1 MHFKLLEY
9 FWKIKELGHIWP
21 LWSFKTLF
29 FFWLFCLR
37 NCFVTC
43 FELELNF
50 KTVKMLSKY
59 RGDTKR
65 IKKRV
70 AHSWWWRAVVVEHS
84 WWTVVRAVS
93 SPDQNS
99 TLTTSLTPV
108 QSVVTGTRVQ
118 WSHVHQSPPMS
129 LALLPQ
135 HSQGHVALHHVCL
148 VLHSYYCSQE
158 CQRWAM
164 ARVAL

>member
-9 FWKIKELGHIWP
+9 FRKIKELGHIWP

-59 RGDTKR
+59 RETPKELKR
-65 IKKRV
+65 EY
-70 AHSWWWRAVVVEHS
+70 SWVWRTVGSEHS

-93 SPDQNS
+93 SRVMNS
-99 TLTTSLTPV
+99 TLTTSLTL
-108 QSVVTGTRVQ
+108 VTGPTGPG
-118 WSHVHQSPPMS
+118 SHVHHHAPPMS
-129 LALLPQ
+129 LACLSILKVIFNLLWLA
-135 HSQGHVALHHVCL
+135 SRVCRS
-148 VLHSYYCSQE
+148 VLHSYCSQE
-158 CQRWAM
+158 CQRWAGQPDT
-164 ARVAL
+164 RG